1 MIDKIR
7 KRAYR
12 YSALG
17 SAIAVAL
24 ALTGCSGSTSGGD
37 SPGEQ
42 PAVKVLL
49 FAGPYSTVAQQK
61 LPEFEKATGIKVDLT
76 ILGGEVINQK
86 ISTELLGGGTSYD
99 VMSIRG
105 DSMPFY
111 GGNKTLADMSDFLKD
126 SKLTPA
132 SYELEDITPLMLDY
146 YSWKGAQIGIPWTAD
161 AYVMYYR
168 TDLLEKA
175 GLSGPPTSA
184 EEYAE
189 YAQKLTNAPEVYG
202 TGLTMQRS
210 HNLSSE
216 YYQWLSIF
224 GGAVVDDDGN
234 AALDTPEAREALE
247 FYVKLKDSA
256 PPDVTNWAF
265 ERLTT
270 GLSQGEVAMA
280 VQWASVASVMEDK
293 SQSKVAGNMGYAPL
307 PTSPNAASV
316 VGGWGLSIPAA
327 SKNQKNAFKFLQWMT
342 GPEMT
347 RELAAL
353 GGGPARISLLN
364 DKELNEKYP
373 WFQAQGQSF
382 ENAVPRPR
390 TPGWPEIDDFMST
403 ELAQV
408 VTGSLGQEEAIQK
421 IAKKVEEIV
430 ARK

>member
-1 MIDKIR
+1 MISLKGR
-7 KRAYR
+7 RR
-12 YSALG
+12 QLGALG
-17 SAIAVAL
+17 VAAAL
-24 ALTGCSGSTSGGD
+24 AVTGCSAGADSSEGTSNENA
-37 SPGEQ
+37 P
-42 PAVKVLL
+42 VKVLL

-61 LPEFEKATGIKVDLT
+61 LPDFEKESGVKVDLT

-86 ISTELLGGGTSYD
+86 ISTELQGGGTSYD

-111 GGNKTLADMSDFLKD
+111 GSSGVLADMSGPLKD
-126 SKLTPA
+126 PEITPA
-132 SYELEDITPLMLDY
+132 SYELDDITPLMLDY

-175 GLSGPPTSA
+175 GLSGPPSSA
-184 EEYAE
+184 QEYAE
-189 YAQKLTNAPEVYG
+189 YAKKLTNAPEVYG

-224 GGAVVDDDGN
+224 GGAVVDDDGK
-234 AALDTPEAREALE
+234 AVLDSDEAREALD
-247 FYVKLKDSA
+247 FYVSLKDSA

-280 VQWASVASVMEDK
+280 VQWASVASVMEDAG
-293 SQSKVAGNMGYAPL
+293 QSKVAGKMGYAPL

-327 SKNQKNAFKFLQWMT
+327 SKNQTNALKFIQWMT
-342 GPEMT
+342 GPDMA
-347 RELAAL
+347 REIAVL
-353 GGGPARISLLN
+353 GGGPARVSLLN
-364 DKELNEKYP
+364 DADLNKKYP
-373 WFQAQGQSF
+373 WFKAQGESF

-408 VTGSLGQEEAIQK
+408 VTGSSDPDDAITK
-421 IAKKVEEIV
+421 IAEKTSEIV